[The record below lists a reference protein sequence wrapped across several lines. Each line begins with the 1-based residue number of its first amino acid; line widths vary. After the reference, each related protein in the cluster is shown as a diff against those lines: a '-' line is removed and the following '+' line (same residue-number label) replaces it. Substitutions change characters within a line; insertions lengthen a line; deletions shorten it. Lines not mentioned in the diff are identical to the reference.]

1 MGYKLQ
7 SMAINHQWMAIFMW
21 ICSFKAWQNWGT
33 QATCPGFC
41 WSFSN
46 AFFQYIHDQ
55 IRDFTDTIVPPF
67 GDVPTI
73 SALCWALRGASEDA
87 KSHPRPLRFGFIG
100 VYPKRQHAWIHCGV
114 NPSNSVVGFRC
125 LGRSFKQ
132 QGGCRYLFLVP
143 TTQGRWLSHPLV
155 SYLGEHIPD
164 RFQSLL
170 ANYINSC
177 CNCDNDIGA
186 SPPQT
191 AKLVYNSNNYG
202 I

>member
-1 MGYKLQ
+1 MNGNFHVNMQFQ
-7 SMAINHQWMAIFMW
+7 SMTKLGYSGNMSRFLLVLLKCIFPVYSW
-21 ICSFKAWQNWGT
+21 PNQRFYWYDSPPLWWCSYHLGTMLSSPRCLWGRQEPP
-33 QATCPGFC
+33 QA
-41 WSFSN
+41 
-46 AFFQYIHDQ
+46 
-55 IRDFTDTIVPPF
+55 
-67 GDVPTI
+67 
-73 SALCWALRGASEDA
+73 SALWFHR
-87 KSHPRPLRFGFIG
+87 